1 MDKLQAFKEITCSMM
16 KENIALLKA
25 WKKDVLY
32 DTGDFTR
39 IYNWIQEL
47 GKVPKK
53 KSNIEGKYDD
63 ALYLLSLV
71 ALLPIVATLYV
82 LCYKIMIEI
91 LAF

>member
-63 ALYLLSLV
+63 AMLDDQSDETIETLHKLLVS
-71 ALLPIVATLYV
+71 
-82 LCYKIMIEI
+82 KNNFI
-91 LAF
+91 L